1 MGVRRPWEGGYV
13 RRDAKGRDVF
23 VIERWVTGKK
33 FHVSTRCHNHRAAIK
48 QLERF
53 EADPRAYRPD
63 GADQPIPI
71 TPELVEEFMTHLT
84 AQRSASTKY
93 AREMARHLG
102 DWAEDLGGKSLSV
115 LQLAD
120 IRGPLEKRTN
130 RQHRIIA
137 IKGFCRWLR
146 QDKGLLRTAQDIT
159 LEIPVPQSMP
169 EKYRR
174 RKVVEIERL
183 VAAFQK
189 LEGAPRDFLL
199 VLAGT
204 GMHVTELERFA
215 RRHDNAELVDGNPVV
230 LVTRHKSGA
239 MTRIPLELPEVIDA
253 AKRLRAGGV
262 VPRKLNQQLKDAC
275 RRAGVEEFTL
285 GVMRHTVATFA
296 VEAGAPA
303 ELVSKFIGHQDLKTV
318 GRFYLDLQR
327 PTEGVPVPALRLVKG

>member
-1 MGVRRPWEGGYV
+1 MGLRRPWEGGYV

-23 VIERWVTGKK
+23 VIERWVKGHK
-33 FHVSTRCHNHRAAIK
+33 FHVSTRCHRHRAAIK

-53 EADPRAYRPD
+53 EADPNTYRPD
-63 GADQPIPI
+63 GGDEVPI
-71 TPELVEEFMTHLT
+71 TAELIEGFLDHLLHERET
-84 AQRSASTKY
+84 SRNY
-93 AREMARHLG
+93 AREMARHMG
-102 DWAEDLGGKSLSV
+102 DWALALQGKSV
-115 LQLAD
+115 NTLQLSD
-120 IRGPLEKRTN
+120 VRGPLSKWTN
-130 RQHRIIA
+130 RQHRLIA

-146 QDKGLLRTAQDIT
+146 QDKGLLRTAHDIT
-159 LEIPVPQSMP
+159 LEIPVPQATP
-169 EKYRR
+169 EKFRR
-174 RKVVEIERL
+174 RKVVEIGRL
-183 VAAFQK
+183 IAAFRQLK
-189 LEGAPRDFLL
+189 GAPRDFLL
-199 VLAGT
+199 VLAST

-215 RRHDNAELVDGNPVV
+215 RGHDSSELIDGDPAV
-230 LVTRHKSGA
+230 LITRHKSGA
-239 MTRIPLELPEVIDA
+239 MTRIPLAIPEVVKA

-275 RRAGVEEFTL
+275 ASAGVKEFTL